1 MRVLSGV
8 VALALAACT
17 GGESIKDTRGDSG
30 SASSPPAVAEP
41 STQGASATAAAPSSA
56 APTVLIVGTSL
67 TAGLGL
73 DPRDAY
79 PAVLQRM
86 ADSAGYKV
94 RIVNAGLSGETSAG
108 ALRRLDWLLRDP
120 ADVVVIE
127 TGANDGLRGL
137 DPDSTRA
144 NLAAIVR
151 KVKSER
157 PSTHILLVQ
166 MEAPP
171 NLGSSY
177 TTRFHDMYANVAEA
191 EGAELLPFLL
201 EGVAGDRRLNQADGM
216 HPSAEGARIVARN
229 LWPALAPVLQ
239 QLSRQT

>member
-1 MRVLSGV
+1 M
-8 VALALAACT
+8 
-17 GGESIKDTRGDSG
+17 
-30 SASSPPAVAEP
+30 SPP
-41 STQGASATAAAPSSA
+41 STTAI
-56 APTVLIVGTSL
+56 PTVLVVGTSI

-79 PAVLQRM
+79 PSVLQRM
-86 ADSAGYKV
+86 ADSAGYKI

-108 ALRRLDWLLRDP
+108 ALRRIDWLLRDP
-120 ADVVVIE
+120 ADVVVVE

-144 NLAAIVR
+144 NLTAIVR

-157 PSTHILLVQ
+157 PGARIFLLQ

-177 TTRFHDMYANVAEA
+177 TTRFHEMYGAVAKA
-191 EGAELLPFLL
+191 EGAELVPFLL
-201 EGVAGDRRLNQADGM
+201 QGVAGVRRLNQGDGI
-216 HPSAEGARIVARN
+216 HPSEEGARIVARN
-229 LWPALAPVLQ
+229 LWQTLEPTFKD
-239 QLSRQT
+239 LSKRP